1 MLPALPGGPLGP
13 GVRQTEAEMRLG
25 GKIAIITGAS
35 SGFGRATAV
44 RFAEEGARLVLGDLD
59 EAGGHETVAR
69 VEHAGGAAELVV
81 GDIATRAGAAALI
94 ERALERFATVD
105 ILVNNAGISQP
116 ELRDTWNADEES
128 WDRVIR
134 INLKSVYLC
143 SRATI
148 PLMLEKGSGSIVN
161 VASIAATR
169 AVGGASYAAAKGGI
183 LSYTRLVSRELAARG
198 VRINCVSPGYMR
210 TPMSTG
216 ERLGLSVA
224 EQEERLAKLTRRV
237 PMRRSGEP
245 ADIADAIVYLS
256 SDEAGYVTGQE
267 LVVDGGYLAS

>member
-1 MLPALPGGPLGP
+1 
-13 GVRQTEAEMRLG
+13 MRLG

-44 RFAEEGARLVLGDLD
+44 RFAEEGARLVLGDVD
-59 EAGGHETVAR
+59 EDGGRATVALIER
-69 VEHAGGAAELVV
+69 AGGAAEFVT
-81 GDIATRAGAAALI
+81 GDVATEAGARALV
-94 ERALERFATVD
+94 ERASQCFGTID
-105 ILVNNAGISQP
+105 ILVNNAGIAQP
-116 ELRDTWNADEES
+116 EQRDTWNASEES
-128 WDRVIR
+128 WDRVIC

-148 PLMLEKGSGSIVN
+148 PVLLQKGSGSIVN

-183 LSYTRLVSRELAARG
+183 LSYTRLVSRELAGRG

-216 ERLGLSVA
+216 ERLGLSEA
-224 EQEERLAKLTRRV
+224 EQEERLEKLTRRV
-237 PMRRSGEP
+237 PMRRSGS
-245 ADIADAIVYLS
+245 ATDIADAIVYLA

>member
-1 MLPALPGGPLGP
+1 
-13 GVRQTEAEMRLG
+13 MRLG

-59 EAGGHETVAR
+59 EEGGRQTVAL
-69 VEHAGGAAELVV
+69 VERAGSEAEFVR
-81 GDIATRAGAAALI
+81 GDIATEAGAGALI
-94 ERALERFATVD
+94 ERALDRFATAD

-116 ELRDTWNADEES
+116 EMRDTWNASEES

-148 PLMLEKGSGSIVN
+148 PVMLEKGSGSIVN

-224 EQEERLAKLTRRV
+224 EQEERLEKLTRRV
-237 PMRRSGEP
+237 PMRRSGSVT
-245 ADIADAIVYLS
+245 DIADAIVYLS

>member
-1 MLPALPGGPLGP
+1 
-13 GVRQTEAEMRLG
+13 MRLA

-59 EAGGHETVAR
+59 EDGGRETVALVQR
-69 VEHAGGAAELVV
+69 TGSAAEFVL
-81 GDIATRAGAAALI
+81 GDIATEAGAAALV
-94 ERALERFATVD
+94 ECARAGFGTVD

-116 ELRDTWNADEES
+116 ELKDTWNASEEG

-134 INLKSVYLC
+134 VNLKSVYLC

-148 PLMLEKGSGSIVN
+148 PILLEKGSGSIVN

-224 EQEERLAKLTRRV
+224 EQEERLEKLTRRV
-237 PMRRSGEP
+237 PMRRSGSP
-245 ADIADAIVYLS
+245 TDIADAIVYLS

>member
-1 MLPALPGGPLGP
+1 MVGD
-13 GVRQTEAEMRLG
+13 RTEAGMRLG

-35 SGFGRATAV
+35 SGFGRATAM
-44 RFAEEGARLVLGDLD
+44 RFAAEGARLVLGDLD
-59 EAGGHETVAR
+59 EEGGRDTVAHIEAAGGE
-69 VEHAGGAAELVV
+69 AEFVL
-81 GDIATRAGAAALI
+81 GDIATEAGAGALI
-94 ERALERFATVD
+94 ERALVRFGTAD

-116 ELRDTWNADEES
+116 EMRDTWNAPEES
-128 WDRVIR
+128 WDLVIR
-134 INLKSVYLC
+134 VNLKSVYLC

-148 PLMLEKGSGSIVN
+148 PVMLDKGSGSIVN

-210 TPMSTG
+210 TPMSSG
-216 ERLGLSVA
+216 ERLGLSAA
-224 EQEERLAKLTRRV
+224 EQEERLQNLTRRV
-237 PMRRSGEP
+237 PMRRSG
-245 ADIADAIVYLS
+245 AVTDIADAILYLA

>member
-1 MLPALPGGPLGP
+1 M
-13 GVRQTEAEMRLG
+13 VSDRTEAKMRLG
-25 GKIAIITGAS
+25 GKIAIITGAG

-44 RFAEEGARLVLGDLD
+44 RFAEEGARLVLGDID
-59 EAGGHETVAR
+59 EDGGRQTV
-69 VEHAGGAAELVV
+69 
-81 GDIATRAGAAALI
+81 ALI
-94 ERALERFATVD
+94 EQTGGTAEFVLGDSATEAGASVLVERALARFATAD
-105 ILVNNAGISQP
+105 ILVNNAGIAQP
-116 ELRDTWNADEES
+116 ELKDTWNAPEES

-148 PLMLEKGSGSIVN
+148 PVMLEKGTGSIVN

-216 ERLGLSVA
+216 ERLGLSVDQ
-224 EQEERLAKLTRRV
+224 QEERLQKLTRRV
-237 PMRRSGEP
+237 PMRRSGSP
-245 ADIADAIVYLS
+245 NDIADAIVYLS

>member
-1 MLPALPGGPLGP
+1 MVGS
-13 GVRQTEAEMRLG
+13 RTEADMRLG

-44 RFAEEGARLVLGDLD
+44 RFAEEGAQLVLGDLD
-59 EAGGHETVAR
+59 EDGGRQTVAL
-69 VEHAGGAAELVV
+69 VEQAGGAAEFVA
-81 GDIATRAGAAALI
+81 GDIATAAGAGALI
-94 ERALERFATVD
+94 ERALARFGTAD
-105 ILVNNAGISQP
+105 ILVNNAGVAQP
-116 ELRDTWNADEES
+116 ELHDTWNAPEES

-148 PLMLEKGSGSIVN
+148 PVMLEKRSGSIVN

-183 LSYTRLVSRELAARG
+183 LGYTRLVSRELAAHG

-216 ERLGLSVA
+216 ERLGLTVD
-224 EQEERLAKLTRRV
+224 EQEERLEKLTRRV
-237 PMRRSGEP
+237 PMRRSGSP
-245 ADIADAIVYLS
+245 NDIADAIVYLS
-256 SDEAGYVTGQE
+256 SEQAGYVTGQE

>member
-1 MLPALPGGPLGP
+1 MVGS
-13 GVRQTEAEMRLG
+13 RTEADMRLG

-44 RFAEEGARLVLGDLD
+44 RFAEEGAQLVLGDLD
-59 EAGGHETVAR
+59 ENGGRETVAL
-69 VEHAGGAAELVV
+69 VEQAGGAAEFVA
-81 GDIATRAGAAALI
+81 GDIATEAGAGTLI
-94 ERALERFATVD
+94 ERALARFGTAD
-105 ILVNNAGISQP
+105 ILVNNAGIAQP
-116 ELRDTWNADEES
+116 ELKDTWNAPEDS

-148 PLMLEKGSGSIVN
+148 PVMLEKGSGSIVN

-216 ERLGLSVA
+216 ERLGLSVD
-224 EQEERLAKLTRRV
+224 EQEERLEKLTRRV
-237 PMRRSGEP
+237 PMRRSGSP
-245 ADIADAIVYLS
+245 NDIADAIVYLS
-256 SDEAGYVTGQE
+256 SDQAGYVTGQE

>member
-1 MLPALPGGPLGP
+1 
-13 GVRQTEAEMRLG
+13 MRLAG
-25 GKIAIITGAS
+25 NIAIITGAS

-44 RFAEEGARLVLGDLD
+44 RFAEEGAGLVLGDVD
-59 EAGGHETVAR
+59 EDGGRET
-69 VEHAGGAAELVV
+69 
-81 GDIATRAGAAALI
+81 IALI
-94 ERALERFATVD
+94 ERAGGQGEFVLGDIATEAGAGALVERALARFDTVD

-116 ELRDTWNADEES
+116 EMKDTWNASEES

-148 PLMLEKGSGSIVN
+148 PVLLAKGSGSIVN

-169 AVGGASYAAAKGGI
+169 AVGGASYAAAKGGM

-224 EQEERLAKLTRRV
+224 EQEERLEKLTRRV
-237 PMRRSGEP
+237 PMRRSGSP
-245 ADIADAIVYLS
+245 TDIADAIVYLS

>member
-1 MLPALPGGPLGP
+1 
-13 GVRQTEAEMRLG
+13 MRLA

-59 EAGGHETVAR
+59 EDGGRETVALIQQTKR
-69 VEHAGGAAELVV
+69 SAEFVL
-81 GDIATRAGAAALI
+81 GDIATEAGAAALV
-94 ERALERFATVD
+94 ERARASFGTVD

-116 ELRDTWNADEES
+116 EMKDTWNASEES

-148 PLMLEKGSGSIVN
+148 PILLEKGSGSIVN

-224 EQEERLAKLTRRV
+224 EQEERLEKLTRRV
-237 PMRRSGEP
+237 PMRRSGSP
-245 ADIADAIVYLS
+245 TDIADAIVYLS

>member
-1 MLPALPGGPLGP
+1 MVGG
-13 GVRQTEAEMRLG
+13 RTEAEMRLV

-44 RFAEEGARLVLGDLD
+44 RFAAEGARLVLGDLD
-59 EAGGHETVAR
+59 EAGGRETVAR
-69 VEHAGGAAELVV
+69 IERAGGAAEFIA
-81 GDIATRAGAAALI
+81 GDIATQPGAAALI
-94 ERALERFATVD
+94 ERALERFGTAD
-105 ILVNNAGISQP
+105 ILVNNAGIWQP
-116 ELRDTWNADEES
+116 EMKDTWNASEES

-134 INLKSVYLC
+134 VNLKSVYLC

-148 PLMLEKGSGSIVN
+148 PIMLAKGSGSIVN

-210 TPMSTG
+210 TPMSSG

-224 EQEERLAKLTRRV
+224 EQEERLQQLTRRV
-237 PMRRSGEP
+237 PMRRSG
-245 ADIADAIVYLS
+245 AVTDIADAILYLA

>member
-1 MLPALPGGPLGP
+1 MVGS
-13 GVRQTEAEMRLG
+13 RTEADMRLG

-35 SGFGRATAV
+35 SGFGQATAV
-44 RFAEEGARLVLGDLD
+44 RFAEEGAQLVLGDLD
-59 EAGGHETVAR
+59 ENGGRETVAL
-69 VEHAGGAAELVV
+69 VEQAGGAAEFVA
-81 GDIATRAGAAALI
+81 GDIATEAGSGALI
-94 ERALERFATVD
+94 ERALARFGTAD
-105 ILVNNAGISQP
+105 ILVNNAGIAQP
-116 ELRDTWNADEES
+116 ELKDTWNAPEDS

-148 PLMLEKGSGSIVN
+148 PVMLEKGSGSIVN

-216 ERLGLSVA
+216 ERLGLSVD
-224 EQEERLAKLTRRV
+224 EQEDRLEKLTRRV
-237 PMRRSGEP
+237 PMRRSGSP
-245 ADIADAIVYLS
+245 NDIADAIVYLS
-256 SDEAGYVTGQE
+256 SDQAGYVTGQE

>member
-1 MLPALPGGPLGP
+1 
-13 GVRQTEAEMRLG
+13 MRLA

-59 EAGGHETVAR
+59 EEGGRETVALIQR
-69 VEHAGGAAELVV
+69 TESAAEFVL
-81 GDIATRAGAAALI
+81 GDIATEAGAAALV
-94 ERALERFATVD
+94 ECARAGFGTVD

-116 ELRDTWNADEES
+116 ELKDTWNASEES

-134 INLKSVYLC
+134 VNLKSVYLC

-148 PLMLEKGSGSIVN
+148 PILLEKGSGSIVN

-224 EQEERLAKLTRRV
+224 EQEERLEKLTRRV
-237 PMRRSGEP
+237 PMRRSGSP
-245 ADIADAIVYLS
+245 TDIADAIVYLS
-256 SDEAGYVTGQE
+256 SDEASYVTGQE

>member
-1 MLPALPGGPLGP
+1 
-13 GVRQTEAEMRLG
+13 MRLA

-59 EAGGHETVAR
+59 EDGGRETIALIERAGGQGEFV
-69 VEHAGGAAELVV
+69 L
-81 GDIATRAGAAALI
+81 GDIATEAGAAALV
-94 ERALERFATVD
+94 ERALARFDTVD
-105 ILVNNAGISQP
+105 ILVNNAGISPP
-116 ELRDTWNADEES
+116 EMKDTWNAAEES

-148 PLMLEKGSGSIVN
+148 PVLLEKGSGSIVN

-183 LSYTRLVSRELAARG
+183 LSYTRLVSREIAARG

-224 EQEERLAKLTRRV
+224 EQEERLEKLTRRV
-237 PMRRSGEP
+237 PMRRSGSP
-245 ADIADAIVYLS
+245 TDIADAIVYLS

>member
-1 MLPALPGGPLGP
+1 
-13 GVRQTEAEMRLG
+13 MRLA

-59 EAGGHETVAR
+59 DDGGRET
-69 VEHAGGAAELVV
+69 
-81 GDIATRAGAAALI
+81 IALI
-94 ERALERFATVD
+94 ERAGGQGEFVLGDIATDAGAGALVERALARFDTVD

-116 ELRDTWNADEES
+116 EMKDTWNASEES

-148 PLMLEKGSGSIVN
+148 PVLLEKGSGSIVN

-183 LSYTRLVSRELAARG
+183 LSYTRLVSREVAARG

-224 EQEERLAKLTRRV
+224 EQEERLEKLTRRV
-237 PMRRSGEP
+237 PMRRSGSP
-245 ADIADAIVYLS
+245 TDIADAIVYLS

>member
-1 MLPALPGGPLGP
+1 
-13 GVRQTEAEMRLG
+13 MRLA

-59 EAGGHETVAR
+59 EDGGRETVALIER
-69 VEHAGGAAELVV
+69 TEGAAEFVL
-81 GDIATRAGAAALI
+81 GDIATEAGAAALV
-94 ERALERFATVD
+94 ERARATFGTVD

-116 ELRDTWNADEES
+116 EMKDTWNASEES

-148 PLMLEKGSGSIVN
+148 PILLEKGSGSIVN

-224 EQEERLAKLTRRV
+224 EQEERLEKLTRRV
-237 PMRRSGEP
+237 PMRRSGSP
-245 ADIADAIVYLS
+245 TDIADAIVYLS